1 MKYLFFFNILIAL
14 VLYKTTEYKLQTPY
28 FTYYGLFFFI
38 GLLFLNF
45 FLLIFW
51 KFKKLKIL
59 GIVFLL
65 IPIFNFFSGFII
77 HSLNIN
83 DNLFPRLNKNEK
95 KEVLIKNNT
104 GFNLDID
111 NKFQFS
117 TDYFGFRK
125 NTYKKV
131 NYLNKNKNHRIVIFG
146 ASTILND
153 HLDDRLTWS
162 NLLQKKLNSS
172 GLASETI
179 NTGINGL
186 TAKQNYKTFLG
197 MSRYQIDTAIFLIGA
212 NDWHLQLRNPKKV
225 ESIFYYLFNI
235 EDTILYQ
242 FTRNIRDNISI
253 FNNPT
258 SAPGM
263 EFSENQTIIDLQ
275 KSSPKA
281 KQKYLI
287 TKVSA
292 DFNYHVNKI
301 IHVCNKKKI
310 KCIFLTQP
318 SIFYDELDQ
327 RYDDLLNTNYLTNKD
342 MVKLTNLYNDFLLSK
357 KEKNILVYDL
367 DSKIEKNLLFFRD
380 DVHFTKLGAEKVSS
394 EVFDF
399 LRERVFD

>member
-1 MKYLFFFNILIAL
+1 MKYLSFFNIIIAI
-14 VLYKTTEYKLQTPY
+14 VLYKTAEYKLQTPY

-51 KFKKLKIL
+51 KFEKLKIL
-59 GIVFLL
+59 GIIFLL

-83 DNLFPRLNKNEK
+83 DNLFPRLNKNET

-111 NKFQFS
+111 NKFKFS

-125 NTYKKV
+125 NTYKKI
-131 NYLNKNKNHRIVIFG
+131 NYQNKNSNHRIVIFG
-146 ASTILND
+146 ASTTLND

-162 NLLQKKLNSS
+162 NLLQQKLNSS
-172 GLASETI
+172 GLNTEII

-186 TAKQNYKTFLG
+186 TARQNYKTLLG

-242 FTRNIRDNISI
+242 FTRNIRDKIPI
-253 FNNPT
+253 FNNTT

-263 EFSENQTIIDLQ
+263 ELTKNQTIIDLE
-275 KSSPKA
+275 KSSPKL
-281 KQKYLI
+281 KRKYLI
-287 TKVSA
+287 KKVSA

-301 IHVCNKKKI
+301 INICNKKKI
-310 KCIFLTQP
+310 RCIFLTQP
-318 SIFYDELDQ
+318 NIFYDELDEK
-327 RYDDLLNTNYLTNKD
+327 YNNLLQTNYLKNED
-342 MVKLTNLYNDFLLSK
+342 MAKLTKLYNDFLLSK
-357 KEKNILVYDL
+357 EEKNILVFDL
-367 DSKIEKNLLFFRD
+367 DSKIEKNILYFRD
-380 DVHFTKLGAEKVSS
+380 DIHFTKLGAEKVSS
-394 EVFDF
+394 ELFDF
-399 LRERVFD
+399 LIERIL